1 MTQRNLIRIL
11 AMFLGLALIA
21 AACGSDDS
29 GDDAGGEGGGESE
42 GGVLGVPGDYD
53 TIQAAVDAAEPGD
66 LVLIDEGT
74 YNEGVVVQTDEIVI
88 RGVNRNTVILD
99 GEHGEG
105 MENGIIVFSDG
116 VAVENL
122 TVMNYT
128 GNGVFFSGDYGADH
142 FLSGYRASY
151 VTSLNA
157 GVYGIYARTALN
169 GQFDNSY
176 SSGSDD
182 ASYYV
187 GECEDCNALLDNVV
201 GENSQLGYSGTN
213 SSGVTV
219 VNSEFMNNLV
229 GIVPSSADFEA
240 LPPNKDT
247 VMVGNYVH
255 DNNNRDVPYSN
266 EAYLV
271 ALGSG
276 IIMAGTVDNVAERN
290 LVVDNDLSGIMILG
304 WIAEVFGGETDYPA
318 EGNRVVDNISEGSTF
333 DADLLLIPN
342 SDDNL
347 TAAAGNCFSGNTFQ
361 TSRPEN
367 VEEQVPCDGE
377 GDVQLTPLTDLL
389 ELLNFE
395 TWESPD
401 YRDVPKPEL
410 NFESMPDATTAPA
423 VPATP
428 DNVPMEVD
436 LDAITMPEKP

>member
-1 MTQRNLIRIL
+1 MTIRTL
-11 AMFLGLALIA
+11 FRVVLLALGVVLVA
-21 AACGSDDS
+21 SACGDDDPTED
-29 GDDAGGEGGGESE
+29 GQLD
-42 GGVLGVPGDYD
+42 VPGEYE
-53 TIQAAVDAAEPGD
+53 TIQDAVDEAEAGD

-88 RGVNRNTVILD
+88 RGVDRNKVILD

-122 TVMNYT
+122 TVQNYT

-142 FLSGYRASY
+142 FLSRYRASY
-151 VTSLNA
+151 VTALNA

-176 SSGSDD
+176 ASGSDD

-213 SSGVTV
+213 SSGVTI
-219 VNSEFMNNLV
+219 VNSEFMNNFV
-229 GIVPSSADFEA
+229 GIVPSSADFEELA
-240 LPPNKDT
+240 PNAGT

-255 DNNNRDVPYSN
+255 DNNNKAVPYSN
-266 EAYLV
+266 EAYLI

-276 IIMAGTVDNVAERN
+276 FVLAGTVDNVVERN
-290 LVVDNDLSGIMILG
+290 LIVDNDRIGVVVLG
-304 WIAEVFGGETDYPA
+304 WIAEIFGGETDYPA
-318 EGNRVVDNISEGSTF
+318 TGNRVVGNAVEGSTF
-333 DADLLLIPN
+333 DADLMLVPN
-342 SDDNL
+342 GEDL
-347 TAAAGNCFSGNTFQ
+347 TDTAGNCFADNTYGAS
-361 TSRPEN
+361 TPADIEAMA
-367 VEEQVPCDGE
+367 PCDGE
-377 GDVQLTPLTDLL
+377 GTGELIPVE
-389 ELLNFE
+389 ELLDRFNLDS
-395 TWESPD
+395 WESPD

-410 NFESMPDATTAPA
+410 DFESMPEAATAPA

-436 LDAITMPEKP
+436 LDAITLPERP